1 MKMRNEWLEASTFR
15 PSGLEK
21 SEKLA
26 AQEKDER
33 STGL

>member
-26 AQEKDER
+26 AQEK
-33 STGL
+33 G